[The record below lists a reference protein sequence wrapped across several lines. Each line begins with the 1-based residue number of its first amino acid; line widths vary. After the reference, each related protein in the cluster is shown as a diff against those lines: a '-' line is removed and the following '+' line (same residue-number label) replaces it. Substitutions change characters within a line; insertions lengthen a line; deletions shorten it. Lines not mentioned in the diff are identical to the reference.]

1 MKKSVL
7 KYEVK
12 LNQEQKV
19 FLREITS
26 KGKESARKINRAR
39 VLLLSD
45 EGKKDKE
52 IQEIVRVSDTMVE
65 TTRKKFVLEGLETA
79 INEKP
84 RPGQPK
90 KLDGRK
96 EAILIAKACSPPP
109 EGRTRWTMQLL
120 EENLIELKISDTTI
134 QRTLKKMKLSLG

>member
-7 KYEVK
+7 KYEVSLK
-12 LNQEQKV
+12 DDQRR
-19 FLREITS
+19 FLENITR

-39 VLLLSD
+39 VLLLAN
-45 EGKKDKE
+45 EGKRDKE

-65 TTRKKFVLEGLETA
+65 TTRKKFALEGLENA

-96 EAILIAKACSPPP
+96 EAILIAKACSSPP

-120 EENLIELKISDTTI
+120 EENLIELKVSDTTI

>member
-7 KYEVK
+7 KYEVC
-12 LNQEQKV
+12 LNQCQRG
-19 FLREITS
+19 FLKDITR
-26 KGKESARKINRAR
+26 KGKESARKINRAK
-39 VLLLSD
+39 VLLLAD

-65 TTRKKFVLEGLETA
+65 STRKKFVIEGLENA

-90 KLDGRK
+90 KIDGRK
-96 EAILIAKACSPPP
+96 EAEIITLACSKPP
-109 EGRTRWTMQLL
+109 EGRAKWTLRLL
-120 EENLIELKISDTTI
+120 ADKIELNISHVAVHN
-134 QRTLKKMKLSLG
+134 TLKKMKLSLG